1 MKKKLLLDNI
11 ILFII
16 FFFIITLNT
25 GNLDAHPSKKHKPM
39 VCILEEDR
47 TKQQKQVCKQWLFFH
62 RLCKLD
68 QDCAI
73 LRLEAQQ
80 QEIEGLEDQLGGVA
94 SCGDLPFNHKA
105 SDNAKIYQKP
115 DSKSKVIANVEK
127 GQSLLFFAPSQKNK
141 NWYYVKVKKNF
152 ENNNCADGYI
162 QQKFVVK
169 KDSEDTVV
177 KVGPKLIEINEP
189 KWAKEGKLILVDAEG
204 TVSISGAIQE
214 GKIDQIIIN
223 EEEEIINGDNTF
235 TYLLF
240 VPNSGA
246 EVRIVGNKNG
256 KKVKELIFTIKVG
269 S

>member
-1 MKKKLLLDNI
+1 MKKKILLNNILLLV
-11 ILFII
+11 LFSLI
-16 FFFIITLNT
+16 FVISSNNLN
-25 GNLDAHPSKKHKPM
+25 AHPSKKHKPM

-47 TKQQKQVCKQWLFFH
+47 TKQQKASCRQWLFFH

-73 LRLEAQQ
+73 LRLEAAQK
-80 QEIEGLEDQLGGVA
+80 EIENLEDRLGGIA
-94 SCGDLPFNHKA
+94 DCGGLPFNHK
-105 SDNAKIYQKP
+105 
-115 DSKSKVIANVEK
+115 SKSSANVYQQPSSKSDVIAKVKK
-127 GQSLLFFAPSQKNK
+127 GQELLFFAPSQKDK
-141 NWYYVKVKKNF
+141 NWYYVKVKKDKS
-152 ENNNCADGYI
+152 CADGYI
-162 QQKFVVK
+162 KQKFVIK

-189 KWAKEGKLILVDAEG
+189 KWTKEGKLILVDAEG

-214 GKIDQIIIN
+214 GKIDQIVIN
-223 EEEEIINGDNTF
+223 GEEEIINSDNSF